1 MAPEAT
7 AGVYLNARRVGTFG
21 YRNGSTWFEYG
32 DIAPGHPVLGQAF
45 ETDPLRR
52 RTASGGVP
60 AWFANL
66 LPEPDSGLRELVAR
80 ELGRKKVHDFLLL
93 TYLGEDLPG
102 AVRVIR
108 EGNGRDI
115 PELEETANSSV
126 HKHLLRFSLA
136 GVQPKFSMR
145 WEGKGLVLPASG
157 LGGEWIVKLP
167 DRRFPQVPENE
178 YSMLTWAAL
187 AGIEVPDHRLV
198 AMADLHGLPRGLA
211 EHGQNALA
219 VRRFDRVAGSRV
231 HQEDFAQ
238 VRDVFPDAKY
248 DGTTYAGLARV
259 VGSLAPTDLQ
269 EYFRRLAAIVVMG
282 NTDAHLKNWTL
293 RYPDGKIARLSPA
306 YDLVSVTAY
315 PDFTDNSLAFRLGE
329 TGDPWQVTSAQFH
342 QVARAVDADP
352 DELTDAAR
360 TTAAGLADTWAEVRA
375 ACPVPDFVAEH
386 IEERL
391 TTLPLLESAFGP

>member
-126 HKHLLRFSLA
+126 HKHLLRFSRLHGQLSRLQAGRDRRPLA
-136 GVQPKFSMR
+136 G
-145 WEGKGLVLPASG
+145 
-157 LGGEWIVKLP
+157 
-167 DRRFPQVPENE
+167 
-178 YSMLTWAAL
+178 
-187 AGIEVPDHRLV
+187 H
-198 AMADLHGLPRGLA
+198 
-211 EHGQNALA
+211 
-219 VRRFDRVAGSRV
+219 
-231 HQEDFAQ
+231 
-238 VRDVFPDAKY
+238 
-248 DGTTYAGLARV
+248 
-259 VGSLAPTDLQ
+259 VGSVSPGRTRRRCGPGRAHGRSTHHGRWPGRHVGSGA
-269 EYFRRLAAIVVMG
+269 RRLSGAGFRCRAHRGAA
-282 NTDAHLKNWTL
+282 D
-293 RYPDGKIARLSPA
+293 YSPA
-306 YDLVSVTAY
+306 A
-315 PDFTDNSLAFRLGE
+315 
-329 TGDPWQVTSAQFH
+329 
-342 QVARAVDADP
+342 
-352 DELTDAAR
+352 
-360 TTAAGLADTWAEVRA
+360 
-375 ACPVPDFVAEH
+375 
-386 IEERL
+386 
-391 TTLPLLESAFGP
+391 